1 MSDKTWIKPYRY
13 TLIISIG
20 SKSIV
25 KEKMKKLLVSPMLS
39 IVVLVVT
46 GLIFG
51 CVLAKPKMY
60 SNFPVTETSYSGS
73 KKDSTSYT
81 GQMARHV
88 LHNSL
93 KKLAGKGNG
102 KPNPGLKAK
111 MLSYYSGKDAGR
123 KIIDPVSKGDFKIKQ
138 TMVDQISKGKNL
150 KGKTYKGIINGF
162 PGQMTG
168 PEVFEFM
175 IDKASSSKGGFDPL
189 TGYNYPQLI
198 SKFMMG
204 AVFYSQAVDNYL
216 DEKMG
221 ADNKPNNKPYKKGA
235 HYTGKEHSWDEA
247 FGYFGAPAHAMA
259 LSAKEAYGIAKK
271 KDIKVADANGDGV
284 VDLYTEMTY
293 AHAYYAADSD
303 KTGTKYMHT
312 IVGAFIKGRQ
322 LISDANGAALTD
334 QQRAQLMGYVKTIKT
349 NWAQVIAEAAFK
361 YAGSCYKDLE
371 KLRTIVESN
380 GDASKAFAAY
390 GKHWG
395 ELKGFLMA
403 LETSGRD
410 LGEAGVRMNRLVGY
424 GPVLLG
430 GGQVTGIDSY
440 GNLQTGGNRSMGEY
454 QVHMIKLQKL
464 LGDTFSLK
472 ARKNDVTANMAGLLE
487 TLGSSLAAEND

>member
-1 MSDKTWIKPYRY
+1 MDIVIKRPKT
-13 TLIISIG
+13 TLAALIAS
-20 SKSIV
+20 S
-25 KEKMKKLLVSPMLS
+25 LV
-39 IVVLVVT
+39 
-46 GLIFG
+46 FG
-51 CVLAKPKMY
+51 CVLAKPDMY
-60 SNFPVTETSYSGS
+60 GNFPVTEKSYSGK

-81 GQMARHV
+81 GQVARHV

-102 KPNPGLKAK
+102 NPNPELKAT
-111 MLSYYSGKDAGR
+111 MMSYYSSKDAGR
-123 KIIDPVSKGDFKIKQ
+123 KIIDPTSKGEFKVKQ
-138 TMVDQISKGKNL
+138 TMVDEISKGKNL
-150 KGKTYKGIINGF
+150 KGKTYKGLVNGF
-162 PGQMTG
+162 PGQMSG
-168 PEVFEFM
+168 PEVFEFL
-175 IDKASSSKGGFDPL
+175 IDKASSSNKGFDPV

-259 LSAKEAYGIAKK
+259 LNAKQAYGIAKR

-284 VDLYTEMTY
+284 VDLKTEMTF

-303 KTGTKYMHT
+303 KAGTKYMHT
-312 IVGAFIKGRQ
+312 IVDAFIKGRQ
-322 LISDANGAALTD
+322 LIRDADGAALTD
-334 QQRAQLMGYVKTIKT
+334 QQRAKLMSYVKVIKT
-349 NWAQVIAEAAFK
+349 NWERVIAEAAFK

-380 GDASKAFAAY
+380 GNASKAFAAY

-403 LETSGRD
+403 LETSGRS

-430 GGQVTGIDSY
+430 GGQVTGIDSD
-440 GNLQTGGNRSMGEY
+440 GNFLIGGNRSMGEY
-454 QVHMIKLQKL
+454 QVHMVKLQKL
-464 LGDTFSLK
+464 LGDTFKLK
-472 ARKNDVTANMAGLLE
+472 ARKNDVTGEMDDLLKS
-487 TLGSSLAAEND
+487 LGSSRAAEND

>member
-1 MSDKTWIKPYRY
+1 MDIVIKRPKT
-13 TLIISIG
+13 TLAAVIAS
-20 SKSIV
+20 S
-25 KEKMKKLLVSPMLS
+25 LV
-39 IVVLVVT
+39 
-46 GLIFG
+46 FG
-51 CVLAKPKMY
+51 CVFAKPDMY
-60 SNFPVTETSYSGS
+60 GNFPVTEKSYTGK

-81 GQMARHV
+81 GQVARHV

-102 KPNPGLKAK
+102 NPNPELKAT
-111 MLSYYSGKDAGR
+111 MMSYYSSKDAGR
-123 KIIDPVSKGDFKIKQ
+123 KIIDPTSKGEFKVKQ
-138 TMVDQISKGKNL
+138 TLVDEISKGKNL
-150 KGKTYKGIINGF
+150 KGKTYKGLVNGF
-162 PGQMTG
+162 PGQMSG
-168 PEVFEFM
+168 PEVFEFL
-175 IDKASSSKGGFDPL
+175 IDKASSSNKGFDPV

-259 LSAKEAYGIAKK
+259 LNAKQAYGIAKR

-284 VDLYTEMTY
+284 VDLKTEMTF

-303 KTGTKYMHT
+303 KAGTKYMHT
-312 IVGAFIKGRQ
+312 IVDAFIKGRQ
-322 LISDANGAALTD
+322 LIRDADGAALTD
-334 QQRAQLMGYVKTIKT
+334 QQRAKLMSYVKVIKT
-349 NWAQVIAEAAFK
+349 NWERVIAEAAFK

-403 LETSGRD
+403 LETSGRS

-430 GGQVTGIDSY
+430 GGQVTGIDSD
-440 GNLQTGGNRSMGEY
+440 GNFLIGGNRSMGEY
-454 QVHMIKLQKL
+454 QVHMVKLQKL
-464 LGDTFSLK
+464 LGDTFKLK
-472 ARKNDVTANMAGLLE
+472 ARKNDVTGEMDDLLKS
-487 TLGSSLAAEND
+487 LGSSRAAEND